1 MIFHQSI
8 SPYYLSTS
16 QWLGC
21 TSLPSHTALE
31 WYKKIKMIDN
41 QIPDLNRAKMKGRS
55 PLNFLKSALHSS
67 KGNITA
73 TVLFFEQQVNIKY
86 AQKNKFLRSKFPLS
100 LILPPPPPFLFPL
113 CLLFVSAIFFYLP
126 FYILYFFT
134 SLLFSSLVPIAF
146 SNCL

>member
-1 MIFHQSI
+1 MFHQSI

-16 QWLGC
+16 QSLGC

-55 PLNFLKSALHSS
+55 PLNFLKPALHSS
-67 KGNITA
+67 TGNITA
-73 TVLFFEQQVNIKY
+73 TVLFFEQQVNYQIRLKKIISTE
-86 AQKNKFLRSKFPLS
+86 QISPVPHSTSSTFSFPSLS
-100 LILPPPPPFLFPL
+100 TFFISL
-113 CLLFVSAIFFYLP
+113 SIFCISL
-126 FYILYFFT
+126 
-134 SLLFSSLVPIAF
+134 LLFSPLVPIAF

>member
-1 MIFHQSI
+1 MAKRYNQAIEMC
-8 SPYYLSTS
+8 L
-16 QWLGC
+16 
-21 TSLPSHTALE
+21 
-31 WYKKIKMIDN
+31 DN

-126 FYILYFFT
+126 FYILYSIFLYFS
-134 SLLFSSLVPIAF
+134 SLLFSRTYSLLELLVM
-146 SNCL
+146 N